1 MIDRRTA
8 MPERAEIEAVAEALR
23 GWRDHSDNEPGD
35 DYWSSLARKAIV
47 ALDRVRDA
55 RGDDEA
61 ARLRAAAKR
70 VLEAD
75 MRGVRDLD
83 ALNALED
90 AAGFSQQ
97 GQRRAGESDE
107 GGNQ

>member
-1 MIDRRTA
+1 MSDEGIPPRCTA
-8 MPERAEIEAVAEALR
+8 REFGYSGAQCTNVSVPGSQFCLKHGGADAE
-23 GWRDHSDNEPGD
+23 
-35 DYWSSLARKAIV
+35 LAA
-47 ALDRVRDA
+47 
-55 RGDDEA
+55 
-61 ARLRAAAKR
+61 LRAAAKR

-97 GQRRAGESDE
+97 GQRRFPKD
-107 GGNQ
+107 NK

>member
-1 MIDRRTA
+1 
-8 MPERAEIEAVAEALR
+8 MPERAEIEARLDKIEALAGHIGEHWRATGLAIQEEAR
-23 GWRDHSDNEPGD
+23 GIRS
-35 DYWSSLARKAIV
+35 

-55 RGDDEA
+55 RGGNEA

-97 GQRRAGESDE
+97 GQRRARESDE

>member
-1 MIDRRTA
+1 MDDELTPGMRLA
-8 MPERAEIEAVAEALR
+8 MAHA
-23 GWRDHSDNEPGD
+23 
-35 DYWSSLARKAIV
+35 
-47 ALDRVRDA
+47 ALDETRALLGDAITAKNRAQVELAHTTASREEYAMRAVRFEEERDEA
-55 RGDDEA
+55 RAEA

-97 GQRRAGESDE
+97 GQDRCG
-107 GGNQ
+107 